1 LNDIQLPEATEHVS
15 RRKELDRPVRPT
27 RDRRILPTKGE
38 VYPWLFM
45 PHGGLGVSTQSG
57 FVEAVIGACE
67 RVALLCWDSK
77 LYLLKEA
84 RRLFDASGEL
94 LWWRDDTHINGMGYQ
109 AIASFVG
116 QEI

>member
-1 LNDIQLPEATEHVS
+1 
-15 RRKELDRPVRPT
+15 
-27 RDRRILPTKGE
+27 

-45 PHGGLGVSTQSG
+45 PHGVVAVFTQSG
-57 FVEAVIGACE
+57 FAEAVIGACE

-116 QEI
+116 QEIWEKSQPRRSQGQASYP